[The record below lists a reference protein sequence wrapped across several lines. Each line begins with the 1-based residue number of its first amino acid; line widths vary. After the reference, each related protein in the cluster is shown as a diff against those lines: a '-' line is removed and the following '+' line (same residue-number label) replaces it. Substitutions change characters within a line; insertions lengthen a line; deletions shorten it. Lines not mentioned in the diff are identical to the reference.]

1 MMWARLALAGT
12 LLGPI
17 AACDL
22 GDESPTSKVLG
33 SINVAAGE
41 HTGNVHTVNG
51 SIRIGENAVVGR
63 AHTVNGG
70 ITVDRHATTA
80 AVNTV
85 NGSVHLDESVRV
97 SGDVHTV
104 NGGLT
109 LENGADVSG
118 SLENVNGHIRVG
130 AAHVAGGIDS
140 VNGGMELGP
149 DARID
154 GGIHIGKESGISIG
168 AETIPRVVVLAGTV
182 VGGTLTFE
190 RPVELYV
197 SDKATIGP
205 VQGAT
210 AVKFSGD
217 RPSG

>member
-1 MMWARLALAGT
+1 MMWARLVLAGT
-12 LLGPI
+12 LLALL

-22 GDESPTSKVLG
+22 GDESATSRVLG
-33 SINVAAGE
+33 SIHVAAGE
-41 HTGNVHTVNG
+41 HTGDVRTVNG
-51 SIRIGENAVVGR
+51 SIRIGANAVVGR

-70 ITVDRHATTA
+70 ITVDSHATTA
-80 AVNTV
+80 GLHTV
-85 NGSVHLDESVRV
+85 NGSVHLDESARV

-118 SLENVNGHIRVG
+118 NLQNVNGHIRIA
-130 AAHVAGGIDS
+130 AAHVGGGIDS
-140 VNGGMELGP
+140 VNGGMDLGP
-149 DARID
+149 NARID
-154 GGIHIGKESGISIG
+154 GGIHIEKHSGISIG
-168 AETIPRVVVLAGTV
+168 VETVPRVVVLAGTV

-217 RPSG
+217 RPPS